1 MNKKTKKFLEFCAGL
16 LVGVVIGAF
25 IAWQAIQIEHKNEE
39 IAMLKEKLSQSQ
51 TERFKD
57 ILRFGQ
63 WKLQV
68 EELAKENGWQLPE
81 MSDSLVFMVE
91 GPEFESHIVAEVVDS
106 DSIHIIEQS
115 TKIIDDSR

>member
-1 MNKKTKKFLEFCAGL
+1 MNKGKSNNSLYGL
-16 LVGVVIGAF
+16 LIGILFGVVLIKLF
-25 IAWQAIQIEHKNEE
+25 LFFQHKNEE

-81 MSDSLVFMVE
+81 MSDSLVFIVE

-115 TKIIDDSR
+115 TKIIDDSRQ